1 MDLGVIMILWIFMSS
16 YMIWINLGELGG
28 VSMPRMVIAI
38 VLLTIGA
45 PVFFLSDFL
54 EMALDYIVGEEEE

>member
-1 MDLGVIMILWIFMSS
+1 MILWAFMGF
-16 YMIWINLGELGG
+16 YMVWINLDELNN
-28 VSMPRMVIAI
+28 VSTPRMIAAI

-54 EMALDYIVGEEEE
+54 EIALDYIVGEEE